1 MSKYPGSLLPELQ
14 ALETKMRD
22 PCVHTYPVR
31 PANVFFSLSSTGPSQ
46 SITAARVA

>member
-22 PCVHTYPVR
+22 PSVHTYPID
-31 PANVFFSLSSTGPSQ
+31 PANVFYSLSSTGPSQ
-46 SITAARVA
+46 SITAA